1 VEQIRDLMDKKQVR
15 GLPGRTS
22 GHMIAKSISIKDQGG
37 KPDRCAEKVRE
48 LTTGGP
54 ACHELQGFS
63 RGHSRRIQAG
73 LGRKSYEAEGLN
85 GKESEQA

>member
-22 GHMIAKSISIKDQGG
+22 GQLIVKSISIKDLGG
-37 KPDRCAEKVRE
+37 KPDRYAEKVRE

-54 ACHELQGFS
+54 AS
-63 RGHSRRIQAG
+63 
-73 LGRKSYEAEGLN
+73 
-85 GKESEQA
+85 

>member
-15 GLPGRTS
+15 GLPGWTS
-22 GHMIAKSISIKDQGG
+22 GHVIAKSISIKDQGG

-54 ACHELQGFS
+54 AS
-63 RGHSRRIQAG
+63 
-73 LGRKSYEAEGLN
+73 
-85 GKESEQA
+85 

>member
-22 GHMIAKSISIKDQGG
+22 GRLITKSISIKDPGG
-37 KPDRCAEKVRE
+37 RPDRCAEKVCA

-54 ACHELQGFS
+54 TS
-63 RGHSRRIQAG
+63 
-73 LGRKSYEAEGLN
+73 
-85 GKESEQA
+85 